1 MAQTKENNTYKP
13 SPVKLLIIVL
23 ILAALGVAYYFY
35 LDYKAD
41 QPREKQVNVS
51 TTTKVVSKDLSN
63 DYFQTPRE
71 VVEFYSDIMV
81 CYYNED
87 PSDEQFEMLMSQAR
101 KCFDKELL
109 EGTDEEQY
117 ATNLKLEI
125 ESYKKENTKLNS
137 YVLDKNSEVEKFKED
152 KKDYAR
158 LKCTYYMKGKKN
170 TAKSIHRY
178 TLRKDEEGKWKILY
192 WELANA
198 EE

>member
-1 MAQTKENNTYKP
+1 MAETKENNTYKP
-13 SPVKLLIIVL
+13 SPIKILIVFL
-23 ILAALGVAYYFY
+23 ILAFLGVAYYLY
-35 LDYKAD
+35 LDNKPD
-41 QPREKQVNVS
+41 TTNEKEVNVS
-51 TTTKVVSKDLSN
+51 TTTKVVSKDLVTN
-63 DYFQTPRE
+63 YFQTPRE

-87 PSDEQFEMLMSQAR
+87 PSDEQFDMLMSQAR
-101 KCFDKELL
+101 KCFDRELL
-109 EGTDEEQY
+109 DGTDEEQY

-137 YVLDKNSEVEKFKED
+137 YVLEKNSEVEKFTED
-152 KKDYAR
+152 GKDYAR